1 MWSRCWTIH
10 KTNAN
15 SSTIFVFEIKLR
27 AIDLAYN
34 RRDSAKCDL
43 VLVRYKTNAN
53 SSTIFVFNPVA
64 RYWFGYN
71 RRDSTKCDLVLY
83 DTKTNANSST
93 IFVFESSC
101 ALLIWPIIDA
111 ILQNVISFW
120 YDTKT
125 NANSSTIFVFNIQL
139 RAIDLAYNRCD
150 SAKCDLVLYDT
161 KTNANSST
169 IFVFESSCALLIWPI
184 IDAILQ
190 NVISFWTIQK
200 QTPTLVPFSCL
211 DIKLRAI
218 DLA

>member
-1 MWSRCWTIH
+1 MISLLAIQKQTPTLVPFSCLIQ
-10 KTNAN
+10 
-15 SSTIFVFEIKLR
+15 LR

-43 VLVRYKTNAN
+43 VL
-53 SSTIFVFNPVA
+53 
-64 RYWFGYN
+64 
-71 RRDSTKCDLVLY
+71 D
-83 DTKTNANSST
+83 DTKTNANSSS

-125 NANSSTIFVFNIQL
+125 NANSSTIFVF
-139 RAIDLAYNRCD
+139 
-150 SAKCDLVLYDT
+150 
-161 KTNANSST
+161 
-169 IFVFESSCALLIWPI
+169 ESSCALLIWPI
-184 IDAILQ
+184 IDAILR

-211 DIKLRAI
+211 NQVACYWFGLNRRDSAKCDLVLDDTNTNANSSTILVFNIQLSAIDLAYNRRDSTKCDLVLNDTKTNANSSSILVYESRFRAI